1 MTALNCTV
9 VAAKGVLQHYTGAG
23 LLALLLMVSMA
34 NATAGPTV
42 EASPGVAAPAYEPLT
57 MGTAIRKALTFEM
70 MSSVTE
76 TLIFTGFY
84 GSQTT
89 GLGTLFAVS
98 LLSSTAVY
106 LTHEY
111 TWDAYNQGTLAD
123 DDPLLIGAKAV
134 SYRVLSTARS
144 FVVGSVLG
152 GANMATSAGFA
163 LTVAV
168 ADTALYVF
176 NELLFAQP
184 DAPPPMDQG
193 IENPDSPVL
202 PR

>member
-9 VAAKGVLQHYTGAG
+9 VVAKGVLQHHAWAG
-23 LLALLLMVSMA
+23 LLALLLMASMV
-34 NATAGPTV
+34 NATAGSII
-42 EASPGVAAPAYEPLT
+42 EESPGTGRPYEPLT

-152 GANMATSAGFA
+152 GADMATSAGFA